1 MLCPDPPDLEPLK
14 QTLAS
19 SLILASIVLSLQFVF
34 PRTTMRLSGWIW
46 RGLLPLARRPRLCGW
61 LLFLAVILVRAA
73 LLARFPVPIPGVH
86 DEFSYLLMGDT
97 FAHGRLSNPPHPM
110 WISLETFHVNW
121 FPRYASMYP
130 PGHGILLALGQILVN
145 PGIGVLLSSAAMCA
159 VTYWMLL
166 AWLPRRWALV
176 GGVLVWLKFAI
187 SHYWINSYWGGA
199 VAATGGALLLG
210 ALGRL

>member
-86 DEFSYLLMGDT
+86 DEFSYLLMADT
-97 FAHGRLSNPPHPM
+97 FAHGRLTNPPHPM

-121 FPRYASMYP
+121 FPTYSSMYP
-130 PGHGILLALGQILVN
+130 PAQGAVLALGQIL
-145 PGIGVLLSSAAMCA
+145 GSAWLGVLLSTAAMCA
-159 VTYWMLL
+159 AVYWMLS
-166 AWLPRRWALV
+166 AWMPSRWALLGGALV
-176 GGVLVWLKFAI
+176 GLKLAFT
-187 SHYWINSYWGGA
+187 SYWMNSYWGGA
-199 VAATGGALLLG
+199 AAATAGALVLG
-210 ALGRL
+210 A